1 MSNEFY
7 LTLQQSNSTD
17 GVQEIYTD
25 NELKYYTDTNTL
37 STGSIVGNFLGSS
50 TLGTNL
56 NKPGASN
63 QLLYQTNNNT
73 TSLVPNAISS
83 GQYLSY
89 NGTNNPPSWIG
100 SIPFPEWRY
109 FFTIFGNPIDESDI
123 ITSSRTLNSDMYY
136 ENLTLDSSLDTNCF
150 KLFVNGILN
159 INSNISVTEN
169 TSGSLEVINATT
181 RNSRNSLSL
190 SSSPSP
196 FFNGGNGGKRT
207 TAFTG
212 NLGGTVT
219 QIPKIEEF
227 NLFPNFINMRID
239 SNFIT
244 AGAAGGDGEKSTIS
258 TLAGGRGGTGGGIL
272 FICAREIIVRD
283 SNIRLIAKGSNGQNG
298 QINPNN
304 SLDYSAPGGGG
315 GGGLI
320 IIITRN
326 IRLANGTEV
335 TTSSPIFDV
344 TGGTPGSF
352 SGTLVSSATSGIS
365 GLVRIIKV

>member
-17 GVQEIYTD
+17 GVQQIYTD

-37 STGSIVGNFLGSS
+37 STGTIVGNFLGSS

-56 NKPGASN
+56 NKQGASN
-63 QLLYQTNNNT
+63 QILYQVNNNT
-73 TSLVPNAISS
+73 TNLVPNAISS

-89 NGTNNPPSWIG
+89 NGTNNPPSWVS
-100 SIPFPEWRY
+100 SIPFPEFRY
-109 FFTIFGNPIDESDI
+109 FFTIFGNPIDGSDTV
-123 ITSSRTLNSDMYY
+123 TSATSLTSDMYY
-136 ENLTLDSSLDTNCF
+136 ENLTLNNTLNTNCF
-150 KLFVNGILN
+150 KLFVNGTLT
-159 INSNISVTEN
+159 INSNINVSTMN
-169 TSGSLEVINATT
+169 TFGSLELITATSQT
-181 RNSRNSLSL
+181 KNSRNALSA
-190 SSSPSP
+190 SP
-196 FFNGGNGGKRT
+196 FFSGGNGGKRT
-207 TAFTG
+207 TTFSG
-212 NLGGTVT
+212 NSGGKPTL
-219 QIPKIEEF
+219 IASNEEF
-227 NLFPNFINMRID
+227 NLFPNFINMRIG

-283 SNIRLIAKGSNGQNG
+283 TNIRLSAKGSNGENG

-304 SLDYSAPGGGG
+304 SSDYSAPGGGG

-326 IRLANGTEV
+326 IRFANGTEV
-335 TTSSPIFDV
+335 TTSSPIFEV
-344 TGGTPGSF
+344 TGGATGS
-352 SGTLVSSATSGIS
+352 SPGTLVSSAASGSS

>member
-17 GVQEIYTD
+17 GVQQIYTD

-37 STGSIVGNFLGSS
+37 STDFIIGNFLGSS

-63 QLLYQTNNNT
+63 QLLYQVNNNT
-73 TSLVPNAISS
+73 TSLVPNPTLS

-89 NGTNNPPSWIG
+89 NGNNTSPSWVS
-100 SIPFPEWRY
+100 SIPFPEFRY
-109 FFTIFGNPIDESDI
+109 FFTIFGNPIDGSQEI
-123 ITSSRTLNSDMYY
+123 KNNTNLTSDMYY
-136 ENLTLDSSLDTNCF
+136 EDLTVDSPLDTRGF

-190 SSSPSP
+190 SP

-227 NLFPNFINMRID
+227 NLFPNFINMKID

-244 AGAAGGDGEKSTIS
+244 AGAAGGDGEKSTVS

-283 SNIRLIAKGSNGQNG
+283 SNIRLFAKGNNGQNG
-298 QINPNN
+298 QVNSTN

-326 IRLANGTEV
+326 IRFANGTEV

-344 TGGTPGSF
+344 AGGAPGSS
-352 SGTLVSSATSGIS
+352 SGSFVSSATSGNS

>member
-17 GVQEIYTD
+17 GVQQIYTD

-37 STGSIVGNFLGSS
+37 STGSIVGNFIGSS

-56 NKPGASN
+56 NEPGASN
-63 QLLYQTNNNT
+63 QLLYQANNNT

-83 GQYLSY
+83 GQYLTY
-89 NGTNNPPSWIG
+89 NGPNNPPSWIG
-100 SIPFPEWRY
+100 STPFPEFRY
-109 FFTIFGNPIDESDI
+109 FFTIFGNPIDGSDI

-136 ENLTLDSSLDTNCF
+136 ENLTVNNTLNTNCF

-190 SSSPSP
+190 SP

-219 QIPKIEEF
+219 QISKIEEF

-258 TLAGGRGGTGGGIL
+258 TLAGGRGGSGGGIL

-283 SNIRLIAKGSNGQNG
+283 SNIKLFAKGNNGQNG
-298 QINPNN
+298 QVNSTN

-326 IRLANGTEV
+326 IRFANGTEV

-344 TGGTPGSF
+344 AGGAPGSS
-352 SGTLVSSATSGIS
+352 SGSFVSSATSGNS

>member
-17 GVQEIYTD
+17 GVQQIYTD

-37 STGSIVGNFLGSS
+37 STGTIVGNFLGSS

-63 QLLYQTNNNT
+63 QLLYQVNNNT
-73 TSLVPNAISS
+73 TSLVPNVISS
-83 GQYLSY
+83 GQYLTY
-89 NGTNNPPSWIG
+89 NGNNNPPSWVS
-100 SIPFPEWRY
+100 SIPFPEFRY
-109 FFTIFGNPIDESDI
+109 FFTIFGNPIDGSDTV
-123 ITSSRTLNSDMYY
+123 TSSRTLNSDMYY
-136 ENLTLDSSLDTNCF
+136 ENLTVNNTLNTNCF

-181 RNSRNSLSL
+181 RNSRNSLSA
-190 SSSPSP
+190 SPS
-196 FFNGGNGGKRT
+196 FFIGGNGGKRT
-207 TAFTG
+207 TTFSG
-212 NLGGTVT
+212 NFGGTPTIIANV
-219 QIPKIEEF
+219 EEF
-227 NLFPNFINMRID
+227 NLFPNFINIRIG

-283 SNIRLIAKGSNGQNG
+283 TNIRLSAKGSNGENG

-304 SLDYSAPGGGG
+304 SSDYSAPGGGG

-326 IRLANGTEV
+326 IRFANGTEV

-344 TGGTPGSF
+344 TGGAAGS
-352 SGTLVSSATSGIS
+352 SPDTLVSSATSGSS